1 MDTFFMSTAASQR
14 ASDLPMLVVMGVSG
28 SGKSTIAAQLAGRI
42 GAVYVDGDD
51 LHPPENVAKM
61 RSGTPLTDADRWP
74 WLDKVAEVLVDERDR
89 GHGVVIACS
98 ALRRAYRAR
107 LRDGT
112 DGRAHFIF
120 LDASFAVIHAR
131 LAVRVHHFMPE
142 ALLRS
147 QFETL
152 ERPTADETDVTVVAA
167 AQAPAALIDE
177 IVRKLALTGGE
188 EAGSL
193 GR

>member
-1 MDTFFMSTAASQR
+1 MSMAASQR

-74 WLDKVAEVLVDERDR
+74 WLDKVAEVLVDEQGR
-89 GHGVVIACS
+89 GHGVVMACS
-98 ALRRAYRAR
+98 ALRRAYRDR
-107 LRDGT
+107 LRNGT
-112 DGRAHFIF
+112 GGRAGFIF

-152 ERPTADETDVTVVAA
+152 ERPTADETDVTFVSAD
-167 AQAPAALIDE
+167 QSPTALIDD
-177 IVRKLALTGGE
+177 IAATLVPKGGGRQ
-188 EAGSL
+188 GSL